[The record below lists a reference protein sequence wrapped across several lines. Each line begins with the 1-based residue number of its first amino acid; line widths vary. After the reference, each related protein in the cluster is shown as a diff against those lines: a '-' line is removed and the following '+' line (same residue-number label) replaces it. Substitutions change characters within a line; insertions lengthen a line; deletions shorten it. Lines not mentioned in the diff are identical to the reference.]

1 MSAMSDYL
9 ESGIIDH
16 LLRTIT
22 FSKPS
27 NISIALLPNH
37 DANWALDSKTGIT
50 IPELASSNGYAR
62 KSLGAPADATWDL
75 PGTGSPTTQNT
86 AAIEFSA
93 ASGGDWGY
101 VSGIAIV
108 DSSTHSQGNVL
119 FHGALTTPRIV
130 TDGDTFKFNAG
141 DIDITLA

>member
-9 ESGIIDH
+9 EAEIVNH
-16 LLRTIT
+16 LLRTDT
-22 FSKPS
+22 LSKPS
-27 NISIALLPNH
+27 NISIALLSNH
-37 DANWALDSKTGIT
+37 DANWALDSKTGAT
-50 IPELASSNGYAR
+50 IPEIGNANGYAR
-62 KSLGAPADATWDL
+62 KSLGAPANSTWDA
-75 PGTGSPTTQNT
+75 PGTGSPTTSNT
-86 AAIEFSA
+86 DAVEFAA
-93 ASGGDWGY
+93 ASGDDWGY

-108 DSSTHSQGNVL
+108 DSLTHGAGNVL

>member
-9 ESGIIDH
+9 ESGVIDH

-27 NISIALLPNH
+27 NISIALLTNH
-37 DANWALDSKTGIT
+37 DANWLLDSKTGVT
-50 IPELASSNGYAR
+50 IPELASANGYAR
-62 KSLGAPADATWDL
+62 KSLGAPADSTWDL
-75 PGTGSPTTQNT
+75 PGTGSPTTSNT
-86 AAIEFSA
+86 DAAEFA
-93 ASGGDWGY
+93 AAAGGDWGH

-108 DSSTHSQGNVL
+108 DSLTHGAGNVL
-119 FHGALTTPRIV
+119 FHGALTTPREV

>member
-9 ESGIIDH
+9 EAAIVNH
-16 LLRTIT
+16 LLRTDT

-27 NISIALLPNH
+27 NISIALLTNH
-37 DANWALDSKTGIT
+37 DANWALDAKTGAT
-50 IPELASSNGYAR
+50 IPEVANSNAYAR
-62 KSLGAPADATWDL
+62 KSLSAPANGTWDA
-75 PGTGSPTTQNT
+75 PGTGSPTTSNT
-86 AAIEFSA
+86 AAVEFAA
-93 ASGGDWGY
+93 ASGGNWGY

-108 DSSTHSQGNVL
+108 DSLTYGAGNVL

>member
-1 MSAMSDYL
+1 MAAMSDFL

-27 NISIALLPNH
+27 NISIALLTNH
-37 DANWALDSKTGIT
+37 DANWALDAKTGVT
-50 IPELASSNGYAR
+50 IPAAANASAYAR
-62 KSLGAPADATWDL
+62 KSLSAPADATWDL
-75 PGTGSPTTQNT
+75 PGTGSPTTSNT
-86 AAIEFSA
+86 AAIEFAA

-108 DSSTHSQGNVL
+108 DSLTYAAGNVL